1 MGRAHEVR
9 KQSMA
14 KTAAMKSAIYGRAS
28 KEIYMAAKN
37 GSSDPEANL
46 ALRSAMDKAKSKQV
60 PAEVIQR
67 AIKKAE
73 GGDAESF
80 TANRYEGYGPG
91 NSMIIVDS
99 LTNNVNRAIAEIRDA
114 FNKNGGKIGQTG
126 AVSHSFQAVS
136 IFAFENKTVE
146 EILEL
151 LMEADVEV
159 NDVTEDEGVVE
170 VIAPFQSFNG
180 VKTVLDQAGIKEYK
194 VAETTMLADSRM
206 VISEADVRAQFEKLI
221 DKLNELEDVQ
231 DVYHNIE
238 L

>member
-206 VISEADVRAQFEKLI
+206 VISEADVGAQFEKLI